1 MTKFASIT
9 IDALLQIKR
18 NSTVTF
24 TNLGLSLLFSLLLN
38 GLGRVYLV
46 LVKAKL
52 ENQQQLDTSSLVS
65 AQQQLI
71 LLLTIFQVLT
81 AAALLTATVLGTLY
95 YSSLFMKHFLT
106 VKEEFAIMKYLGA
119 SSGYVAFPL
128 FLETWLTLLA
138 GFGLGTKFIRLLY
151 QGIAD
156 NSGAALRSYL
166 IQPVYFIKAVE
177 LPVMIALTLISLVLT
192 LRAYQK
198 IETY

>member
-156 NSGAALRSYL
+156 NSGTALRSYL
-166 IQPVYFIKAVE
+166 VQPVYFIKAVE
-177 LPVMIALTLISLVLT
+177 LPVMIALTLLSLVLT